1 MRMKKLAAGRSV
13 NTIACEILWLVD
25 EELSLLH
32 VKEVGG
38 SYLDISDTLR
48 NKRRERHI
56 FRSGKAS
63 CAEYGFHLSL
73 G

>member
-1 MRMKKLAAGRSV
+1 MRMKKLAAGESV

-25 EELSLLH
+25 EELNLH
-32 VKEVGG
+32 VKEASGP
-38 SYLDISDTLR
+38 YLGISDTLR
-48 NKRRERHI
+48 NKRREQHI
-56 FRSGKAS
+56 FCSGKAG